1 MVTKELNKTTEP
13 DIDFNPDNFSSVYWK
28 IKEASTRFVII
39 YGGASASKSWSMM
52 QRIVISTFMESANW
66 LCIRKYSTDIQN
78 SIYDNLIGIISEWD
92 LNSAFQFRLSPL
104 TITNKITGSK
114 IIFKGLD
121 DTEKIKSIFGIKR
134 IFIEEANQL
143 EFDDFRELNRRARGM
158 DGIQIY
164 LVFNPVVINHWL
176 KKELFDNEFY
186 APHTTKIH
194 ATYKDAIKWLTEDDI
209 LQLEILKDINPN
221 DYKIYC
227 LGEWGGIRTG
237 NEFYYNFVYTKHI
250 GKCEIIKD
258 KPLHISFDQN
268 VVPYITMTIWQID
281 QQEAVYHVNCIDEL
295 CLKNPLNNT
304 ESLCRKFEEKY
315 ESYLDAGLFYY
326 GDASGRHRDTRANE
340 NDYDIVERVLAK
352 WLSNYSCRVPHF
364 NPLVKKRRDFANRVL
379 SNKYNI
385 RILIDPQCQNMI
397 TDLEMVQEDA
407 EGKKFKKRKTDH
419 GGASFEELGH
429 CSDTFD
435 AILMT
440 AFENYIEL
448 I

>member
-1 MVTKELNKTTEP
+1 MMTMTQEKPDVIFNKGL
-13 DIDFNPDNFSSVYWK
+13 FSSVFWR
-28 IKEASTRFVII
+28 IREALTRFVVV
-39 YGGASASKSWSMM
+39 YGGASASKSYSLM
-52 QRIVISTFMESANW
+52 QHIVISTFEETSNW

-78 SIYDNLIGIISEWD
+78 SIYDNLIGIINEWN
-92 LNSAFQFRLSPL
+92 LGNQFQFRLSPL
-104 TITNKITGSK
+104 SITNKLTGSK

-121 DTEKIKSIFGIKR
+121 DTEKIKSIYGIKR

-176 KKELFDNEFY
+176 KRELFDNPFY
-186 APHTTKIH
+186 EPHTTKIH

-221 DYKIYC
+221 DYKIYT
-227 LGEWGGIRTG
+227 LGEWGGVRTG

-250 GKCEIIKD
+250 GKCDVQKD
-258 KPLHISFDQN
+258 KALHISFDQN
-268 VVPYITMTIWQID
+268 VVPYITMTIWQIS
-281 QQEAVYHVNCIDEL
+281 QEEDVYYVNCIDEL

-304 ESLCRKFEEKY
+304 ESLCRKFAEKY
-315 ESYLDAGLFYY
+315 EDYLEAGLFYY
-326 GDASGRHRDTRANE
+326 GDASGRKRDTRANE
-340 NDYDIVERVLAK
+340 NDYEIVERILHK
-352 WLSNYSCRVPHF
+352 WLSNSSCRVPYN
-364 NPLVKKRRDFANRVL
+364 NPLVKKRRDFANRIL

-385 RILIDPQCQNMI
+385 RLQIDKNCQNVI

-407 EGKKFKKRKTDH
+407 EGKKFKKKKSEH
-419 GGASFEELGH
+419 GGTAYEEYGH
-429 CSDTFD
+429 TSDTMD
-435 AILMT
+435 YLLMS